1 MRHINCAIVSL
12 IFQLSVFVSLPTGAY
27 AQSACGSV
35 NGEITTLGDSAEVAG
50 LGWCL
55 ITPERMQI
63 KLHFIGLCT
72 TAPTWQNFDTV
83 CEEVFSSNSG
93 TLATI
98 EKGAPLPL
106 VGEISIPEGNYTHA
120 AIFIGNQ
127 IKHASLIKFN
137 SNRIGQ
143 QGTGTW
149 CWSTSNGNA
158 SVGIP
163 DGVRAGYIAD
173 CGDNPP
179 ASSEVGYNVSTATS
193 VADDTP
199 PDFRGDYTTGTT
211 ASTTWEVFVLDEN
224 RGRDTN
230 PATPDVENAAYFIG
244 IQRFNTP
251 VIITAN
257 TSSVDLGFRLT
268 NTFGLNVDENTVDG
282 SGNKSHV
289 KGFVL
294 GGFEFKVVPK

>member
-1 MRHINCAIVSL
+1 MRLLNSVIVSL
-12 IFQLSVFVSLPTGAY
+12 IFQLSVFVSVPNNTF
-27 AQSACGSV
+27 AQSACGSL
-35 NGEITTLGDSAEVAG
+35 NGEITTLGNSAEVAG

-63 KLHFIGLCT
+63 KLHFIGLCSS
-72 TAPTWQNFDTV
+72 APTWQNFDTV
-83 CEEVFSSNSG
+83 CDQIFSSDSG
-93 TLATI
+93 TLVTI
-98 EKGAPLPL
+98 EKNTPLPL
-106 VGEISIPEGNYTHA
+106 LNEISIPEGNYTHA

-137 SNRIGQ
+137 SNRVGQ
-143 QGTGTW
+143 QGTGEW
-149 CWSTSNGNA
+149 CWSVSDGNA
-158 SVGIP
+158 SVAIP

-173 CGDNPP
+173 CGNNPP

-193 VADDTP
+193 VADDDP

-211 ASTTWEVFVLDEN
+211 ASTTWEVYVLDKN

-230 PATPDVENAAYFIG
+230 PATSAVEDAAYFIG
-244 IQRFNTP
+244 IQRFNAP
-251 VIITAN
+251 VVISAN

-282 SGNKSHV
+282 SGDLSHV

-294 GGFEFKVVPK
+294 GGFEFKVIPN